1 MNRESNHITRRDI
14 RIGKWW
20 VSRRLLRDML
30 IVFGMP
36 LLFVVIIWVFYTLI
50 DYDHS
55 IRDMRE
61 QQAPSILLD

>member
-1 MNRESNHITRRDI
+1 MNRGSNNIHRGDI
-14 RIGKWW
+14 RIGRWW
-20 VSRRLLRDML
+20 VSNELVRDIL

-36 LLFVVIIWVFYTLI
+36 LLFVVIIWVFYTLV

-55 IRDMRE
+55 IRDIHE